1 MVVLDPFNTRSVAFQ
16 VSALRQHL
24 AALPSL
30 VDDGMLEPPAHIV
43 LPLATGLET
52 ATAADVGGPRL
63 WDFEE
68 ALLRLSGAIG
78 DRFFL
83 QGANAV
89 PTVKLGGL
97 A

>member
-1 MVVLDPFNTRSVAFQ
+1 
-16 VSALRQHL
+16 
-24 AALPSL
+24 
-30 VDDGMLEPPAHIV
+30 MLEPPGRV
-43 LPLATGLET
+43 LAVLATDVET
-52 ATAADVGGPRL
+52 ADAAALNADRVRV
-63 WDFEE
+63 FED

-78 DRFFL
+78 DRYFL